1 MKILTYQS
9 EGGLRLGI
17 LSDAGLV
24 EAPLPATAFYRRGL
38 EALSELR
45 EWAPQEARTLPRE
58 AITPAPVVPRP
69 GKIIGVG
76 LNYRE
81 HAEESGMDLPEA
93 PILFGK
99 FNNAL
104 AADGEEIPVDG
115 EWGQIDYEAEL
126 AVIVGRVARRVSES
140 EALDYVL
147 GYCCANDLS
156 ERELQ
161 FRSGQWLLGKTL
173 DKFLPLGPYL
183 VTADEIEDPQNLR
196 IRGWLNGQLRQD
208 SRTSDMI
215 FTVAQIVAYA
225 SRYMTLFPG
234 DVIVTGTPSGVVLG
248 KAQKKY
254 MQAGDEYVVQIEG
267 LGRLSNRLVQAPF
280 A

>member
-1 MKILTYQS
+1 MKILSYES
-9 EGGLRLGI
+9 ENGPKLGI
-17 LSDAGLV
+17 LSEVGVV
-24 EAPLPATAFYRRGL
+24 ETPLSADAFYRRGL
-38 EALSELR
+38 EALAELR
-45 EWAPQEARTLPRE
+45 AWVPEEAQTLPRE
-58 AITPAPVVPRP
+58 EVRPVPVVPHP
-69 GKIIGVG
+69 EKILCVG

-81 HAEESGMDLPEA
+81 HAEESGMALPEN
-93 PILFGK
+93 PILFSK

-104 AADGEEIPVDG
+104 AANGEEVPVER
-115 EWGQIDYEAEL
+115 EWEHIDYEAEL
-126 AVIVGRVARRVSES
+126 AVIVGRVARHVRES

-161 FRSGQWLLGKTL
+161 SRSGQWLLGKTP

-208 SRTSDMI
+208 SRTGDMI

-234 DVIVTGTPSGVVLG
+234 DVIVTGTPAGVVLG
-248 KAQKKY
+248 MAEKEY
-254 MQAGDEYVVQIEG
+254 MKAGDEYVVEIEG
-267 LGRLSNRLVQAPF
+267 LGRLSNRLAEAPF